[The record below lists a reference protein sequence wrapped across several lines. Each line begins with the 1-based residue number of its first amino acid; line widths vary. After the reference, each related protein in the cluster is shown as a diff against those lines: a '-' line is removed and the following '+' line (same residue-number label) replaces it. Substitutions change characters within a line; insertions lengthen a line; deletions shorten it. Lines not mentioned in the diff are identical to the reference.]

1 MLVVHHIFNIMMTK
15 IIIKR
20 LTVGSQT
27 NSCIKVYA
35 LVANKVFHECRHVLE
50 VKLAFIVHIEV
61 LPGAGKVLVHEFIK
75 RFTT

>member
-1 MLVVHHIFNIMMTK
+1 VSGHHIFNIMITI

-35 LVANKVFHECRHVLE
+35 LVANKVFHECRHVSV
-50 VKLAFIVHIEV
+50 VKPTFLIHIEV
-61 LPGAGKVLVHEFIK
+61 FPSAGKVLVHEFIK
-75 RFTT
+75 RFIT